1 MGFPTDHATRRRML
15 QVSVESGTGMVD
27 LRQMLLTH
35 YDGVHEGDFDKALS
49 VFTEDVERTMAGAGI
64 LHGLDAFRAV
74 IRVFPDA
81 FPEIEFEVHRW
92 IEAGDWPVVEGR
104 VQGTHT
110 GPLRTPEGET
120 PATGKSMSCRHVAT
134 SFVGSTSTSTVS
146 R

>member
-1 MGFPTDHATRRRML
+1 
-15 QVSVESGTGMVD
+15 MVD

-120 PATGKSMSCRHVAT
+120 PATGKRLDLPFVDVLQARGNKFCRLHVYFDRLEMMSQLGVIPGR
-134 SFVGSTSTSTVS
+134 S
-146 R
+146 